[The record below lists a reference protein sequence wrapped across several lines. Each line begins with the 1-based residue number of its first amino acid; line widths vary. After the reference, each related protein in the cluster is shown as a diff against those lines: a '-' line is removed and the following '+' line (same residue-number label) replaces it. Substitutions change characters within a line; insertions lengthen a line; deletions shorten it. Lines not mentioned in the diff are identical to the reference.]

1 MEGPWVGKG
10 HAMGMARLGW
20 KELGHVVVAF
30 PSAPQAMEEAGT
42 AGNPTQLEVN
52 VEKGNEGAY
61 QEYLRSRAQE
71 ASAKQREPPDAAM
84 ER

>member
-1 MEGPWVGKG
+1 MEEIGKG
-10 HAMGMARLGW
+10 HAAGLVRIGF

-30 PSAPQAMEEAGT
+30 PTTPQAMEEAGT

-52 VEKGNEGAY
+52 YEKGNESPY
-61 QEYLRSRAQE
+61 QMYLKSKVRESE
-71 ASAKQREPPDAAM
+71 HEPPDLGM